1 MGYIK
6 VVKWVWDP
14 LPEGLKGKITTGM
27 DRILK
32 KPLIKEVQKLPIT
45 ESGISDD
52 GFPLVSLSNGYT
64 FYGFLPSSNDRAI
77 YECIDKKI
85 KEKLVEDAF
94 GVATDI
100 VLRYVYP
107 HAQPDET
114 PPYSLPARRRCFHP
128 QHIDTIRDIPGAS
141 QKLKTKLQELFAIKK
156 GDVFVD
162 VGSFIG
168 YGAMK
173 IGSLVGTSGK
183 VVAIEADPDCR
194 RILEKNIKENTISNI
209 QVVPKAVWNEK
220 GMLALHRSYKQANS
234 LVQDIITETE
244 TNTVQV
250 QTDTIDTIDNILNDL
265 GVTDVSLISLTING
279 AELEAIEGMSKTLET
294 CSPRLSIA
302 GWYERD
308 GHPIWERAVSLLKEK
323 GYETVKGNKGRVFAW
338 KEKRD
343 IN

>member
-1 MGYIK
+1 MEYLK
-6 VVKWVWDP
+6 VVKWVLAP
-14 LPEGLKGKITTGM
+14 LPEGLKEKIRIGGYG
-27 DRILK
+27 ILK
-32 KPLIKEVQKLPIT
+32 KPLIKEVHKLPIT
-45 ESGISDD
+45 ESGISDE
-52 GFPLVSLSNGYT
+52 GFPWVSLSNGYT

-77 YECIDKKI
+77 YGCIDKKI

-94 GVATDI
+94 GVAIDI

-107 HAQPDET
+107 HAQPDKT
-114 PPYSLPARRRCFHP
+114 PPYSLFARHKCFHP
-128 QHIDTIRDIPGAS
+128 QHIDTIQDIPGAS
-141 QKLKTKLQELFAIKK
+141 QKLKTKLLELFAIRA

-168 YGAMK
+168 YGALK
-173 IGSLVGTSGK
+173 IGDLVGTSGK

-209 QVVPKAVWNEK
+209 QVVPKAVWNS
-220 GMLALHRSYKQANS
+220 GGVMSLHRSYRQANS
-234 LVQDIITETE
+234 LVQDIITKTE

-250 QTDTIDTIDNILNDL
+250 QTDTIDNILDDL
-265 GVTDVSLISLTING
+265 GITDVSLINLTING
-279 AELEAIEGMSKTLET
+279 AELEAMEGMSKTLET

-302 GWYERD
+302 GWYLRD

-338 KEKRD
+338 KEGER
-343 IN
+343 